1 MKFQLIDMENWPR
14 KEYFHQY
21 FTNVPCTYSMVVK
34 LDITKVR
41 EKGLRMYPAMMY
53 YLTTVMNR
61 HVEFRMDID
70 KDGNVGYYDKMLPR
84 YTVFHKD
91 TETFSTL
98 WTEFDE
104 DLDKFTE
111 AYINDLAE
119 YGDNHR
125 LEGKPNTPNN
135 HFSVS
140 MVPWTTFEG
149 LNINIQNGYD
159 YLKPVFTLGKFYEE
173 NGKILMPIAI
183 QVHHAVCDG
192 FHTTRFLKEL
202 QELINE

>member
-1 MKFQLIDMENWPR
+1 MKFELIDMENWPR
-14 KEYFHQY
+14 KEYFDQY
-21 FTNVPCTYSMVVK
+21 FKNVPCTYSMVVK
-34 LDITKVR
+34 LDITNVR
-41 EKGLRMYPAMMY
+41 KKGLRMYPAMMY
-53 YLTTVMNR
+53 YLTTVINR

-70 KDGNVGYYDKMLPR
+70 KEGNVGYYDKSLPR

-104 DLDKFTE
+104 NLEKFTD
-111 AYINDLAE
+111 AYIKDLAE
-119 YGDNHR
+119 FGDNHR
-125 LEGKPNTPNN
+125 LEGKPHTPRNY
-135 HFSVS
+135 FSVS